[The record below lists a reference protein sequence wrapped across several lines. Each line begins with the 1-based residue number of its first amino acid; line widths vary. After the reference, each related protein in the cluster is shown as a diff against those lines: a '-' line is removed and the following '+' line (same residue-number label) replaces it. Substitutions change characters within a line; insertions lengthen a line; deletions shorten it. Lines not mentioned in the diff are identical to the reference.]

1 MIYWYMYFPSKRDLW
16 LTLLTWG
23 ILGLAMVPALTAPDR
38 IGLYIL
44 IPTALFVGW
53 IWLRTGYTIE
63 GQDLKVVSG
72 PFRYTVPIGEIR
84 RMKKTRNPLSSP
96 ALSLDRIE
104 ISFGEGKKIMVSPA
118 DRAGFIRALHAKN
131 PQMQIEGELQRPS

>member
-1 MIYWYMYFPSKRDLW
+1 MYFPSKRDLW

-23 ILGLAMVPALTAPDR
+23 ILGLAMVPAVTAPDR

-53 IWLRTGYTIE
+53 ILLRTGYTVE

-72 PFRYTVPIGEIR
+72 PFRYTVPIRDIR
-84 RMKKTRNPLSSP
+84 KMRRTRNPLSSP
-96 ALSLDRIE
+96 ALSLDRVE

-118 DRAGFIRALHAKN
+118 DREGFVRALRAKN
-131 PQMQIEGELQRPS
+131 PQMQLEGDLQRPS